1 MHTDRT
7 DARRLT
13 RPALALAAALLLLT
27 GCAST
32 TAQPDPHG
40 SPAHAPSSAGEAV
53 TVDDAWVKSAAEG
66 MTAGFGIL
74 SNPTDDEITVVS
86 ARTDAATG
94 VELHETVA
102 DSASGGTTM
111 REVRGGFV
119 IPAGGTLELAPGGE
133 HLMLMGL
140 TAPIEAGQEVQFTLT
155 FSDESTMSFAA
166 PVKDFTGAQEHYESE
181 HEEHDAHSEHDSD
194 QGH

>member
-1 MHTDRT
+1 MHT

-27 GCAST
+27 GCAPT

-40 SPAHAPSSAGEAV
+40 SVPSSAGEAV
-53 TVDDAWVKSAAEG
+53 TIDDAWVKSAAEG

-86 ARTDAATG
+86 ARTEAAAR
-94 VELHETVA
+94 VELHETVS

-111 REVRGGFV
+111 REVRGGLV

-140 TAPIEAGQEVQFTLT
+140 TAPVEAGQEVQFTLT
-155 FSDESTMSFAA
+155 FSDESTMSFTAA
-166 PVKDFTGAQEHYESE
+166 AKDFTGAQEHYESE
-181 HEEHDAHSEHDSD
+181 HDEHSGHSEHDSD

>member
-1 MHTDRT
+1 MHI

-27 GCAST
+27 GCAPT
-32 TAQPDPHG
+32 TGQPDPHG
-40 SPAHAPSSAGEAV
+40 SASHAPSSAGEAV
-53 TVDDAWVKSAAEG
+53 TIDDAWVKSAAEG

-74 SNPTDDEITVVS
+74 SNPTDDEITIVS
-86 ARTDAATG
+86 ARTEAAAR
-94 VELHETVA
+94 VELHETVS

-111 REVRGGFV
+111 REVRGGLV

-140 TAPIEAGQEVQFTLT
+140 TAPVEAGQEVQFTLT
-155 FSDESTMSFAA
+155 FSDESTMSFTAA
-166 PVKDFTGAQEHYESE
+166 VKDFTGAQEHYESE
-181 HEEHDAHSEHDSD
+181 HDEHSGHSEHDSD